1 MAKHEVVEKR
11 IEEMLA
17 PIVAP
22 LELEIYDVEYVKE
35 GSDWYLRVYI
45 ERLDTSEGGVDIVQC
60 EKVSRALSDLLDQDD
75 FIQDSYILEV
85 SSPGLGRVLKKD
97 KHLTRSIGEEVEIR
111 TYKPINKQKEFVG
124 ILKSF
129 DEDKVVIEADEEMT
143 FDRAD
148 IALIRLTFDFQE
160 ANDQSYILNCDCR
173 DDAINCVIQ
182 EGKRKNEQ
190 RINRSIECFG
200 ERERNQ

>member
-11 IEEMLA
+11 IEDMLA

-129 DEDKVVIEADEEMT
+129 DEAKVVIEAEEEMA

-148 IALIRLTFDFQE
+148 IALIRLTFDF
-160 ANDQSYILNCDCR
+160 
-173 DDAINCVIQ
+173 
-182 EGKRKNEQ
+182 
-190 RINRSIECFG
+190 
-200 ERERNQ
+200 